1 MVPLGEVERIDARLA
16 AQSQA
21 EAALRL
27 RLGQVLDVIGRGA
40 CFDLGFS
47 SLAAYALER
56 CERGVRWVEGARCLA
71 RRLEALP
78 TLRRAVAHGDLSWS
92 KAVLIARMATPADE
106 VRWAEVAR
114 HATVRELNARLKSKP
129 TLEGAGEA
137 SIDGNTE
144 GGIAEG
150 GIAEGGDAE
159 AGLAESG
166 DLDADE
172 PCTLVCTVTRDDA
185 WLFEA
190 TRALLAKLGARDD
203 EEQFEALLAEAQSTL
218 LDKLPPGMFDR
229 DARHTGDA
237 AQTRW
242 REQLARWRAEA
253 EARCEAR
260 LRKDATTIDRQAVE
274 GEPGDV
280 SSSRHR
286 APSRSAVGSRGCD
299 PFEAARL
306 AASDGSGDLEALTP
320 RELDRIVRSLSRAL
334 AAHELELSRLILAF
348 HRADGARH
356 LGYATEAQYARE
368 RAGMSRSAFL
378 GRRALAAKLEALP
391 RVAEALGQMRIGVE
405 AALQVVRVATPSTQ
419 STWVDR
425 ARQRTIKHL
434 REEVHAARVAVRL
447 SGESNCPP
455 PTDTELDAFQELER
469 AAASGRIWR
478 SALDEAPPSPD
489 AEVPPRDASTGVPFE
504 ASAQIPAPQNE
515 QPPLG
520 SLVYGEPPASGP
532 RSAWCVMRASL
543 AEWLSTTVQVSAGPA
558 AVAPSSSSDVQ
569 TSAAHASST
578 HTRSAPTRS
587 TDGASTHTASR
598 ALHQIGRV
606 VLRLRLSRA
615 TRDWWR
621 GLEERARRHLPPGM
635 SWLSFCCLSLWR
647 AWGHWLES
655 GVAYGHIYVRDRHR
669 CTSPVCTRQDVT
681 PHHLQ
686 FRSQGGSDDDANVAA
701 VCTWCHL
708 LGIHGGR
715 IRAVGSAHRIRWEL
729 GRPSE
734 PCLVVE
740 GRERRAA

>member
-56 CERGVRWVEGARCLA
+56 CERGARWVEGARCLA

-78 TLRRAVAHGDLSWS
+78 ILRRAVAHGDLSWS

-106 VRWAEVAR
+106 AMWAEVAR

-137 SIDGNTE
+137 AIDGNT
-144 GGIAEG
+144 AG

-159 AGLAESG
+159 ASIAESG

-172 PCTLVCTVTRDDA
+172 PCTLVCTVTRDEA

-190 TRALLAKLGARDD
+190 TRALLAKLGAQNE

-218 LDKLPPGMFDR
+218 LDTLPPAMFDR

-237 AQTRW
+237 EQTRW

-253 EARCEAR
+253 EARCEVR
-260 LRKDATTIDRQAVE
+260 FRKETTPIDREAPE
-274 GEPGDV
+274 GEPGNV

-286 APSRSAVGSRGCD
+286 AASRSTVGSRGCD

-306 AASDGSGDLEALTP
+306 AASDGSGDLEPLTP
-320 RELDRIVRSLSRAL
+320 RELDGIIRGLSRAL

-348 HRADGARH
+348 HRADGAHH

-447 SGESNCPP
+447 SGESDCPP

-478 SALDEAPPSPD
+478 SALDEAPPSLD
-489 AEVPPRDASTGVPFE
+489 AEAPPRDASTRVTFE
-504 ASAQIPAPQNE
+504 ASAQSPAPQNE

-520 SLVYGEPPASGP
+520 ALVYGEPPASGP

-558 AVAPSSSSDVQ
+558 AVAPSSSSGVQ
-569 TSAAHASST
+569 TCAAHASST
-578 HTRSAPTRS
+578 RTRSAHTRS
-587 TDGASTHTASR
+587 TDWASTHTASR

-701 VCTWCHL
+701 VCAWCHL